1 MTNLN
6 IVAEAIAH
14 TDSHA
19 MYGGRI
25 GTEKTCLLLVDG
37 KTVGVRVLPISVD
50 YIIFDDLSTCPHSSS
65 LFYRLGYRR
74 PTEEELETAK
84 REWREPKQSRSNVT
98 NIIDLYSYNRFKSG
112 ISVRR
117 DHDLTMNTTDDVI
130 EHLRAHSP
138 LFREAKEI
146 REV

>member
-1 MTNLN
+1 MINLN

-50 YIIFDDLSTCPHSSS
+50 YIVFDDLSKCPHSSS
-65 LFYRLGYRR
+65 LFCRLGYRR
-74 PTEEELETAK
+74 PTAEELETAK
-84 REWREPKQSRSNVT
+84 CEWLQPKQNRSQVT
-98 NIIDLYSYNRFKSG
+98 NLIDLYGHNRYKSG

-130 EHLRAHSP
+130 KHLRAHSP